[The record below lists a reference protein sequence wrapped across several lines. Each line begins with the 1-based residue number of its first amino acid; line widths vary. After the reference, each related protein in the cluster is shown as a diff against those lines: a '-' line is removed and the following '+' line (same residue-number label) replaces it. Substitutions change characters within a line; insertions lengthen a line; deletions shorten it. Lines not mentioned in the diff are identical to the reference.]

1 MLSKPTILVCTD
13 FNQASDFALKSSET
27 IRKKVGGSLHVLHI
41 ADFPVQWDWLAQDSA
56 YLLQTEKINLEL
68 LRSLRQQMAEQVRRC
83 EVHGTTDVVLGS
95 TYEGIMQHISTMK
108 PDMVIMGHKG
118 KSQGLFNLGGIVS
131 KVVASSTVPVMV
143 TKKYL
148 GSSVGK
154 VAGLVDSSHL
164 MKPIVTATEEMSF
177 LFSAEPEIVSLWRNV
192 TSQHHQFAPIEKVH
206 SLLDEDSEYRGV
218 ILKRMKEE
226 ITKSLDE
233 HSKCKVRVEI
243 TDEKQVAYHLVKI
256 LEEDK
261 VDLAIMKRHQK
272 DFLQKMLIGSET
284 RRMLELFNG
293 NILVLPP
300 MP

>member
-13 FNQASDFALKSSET
+13 FNQASDFALKSAET

-68 LRSLRQQMAEQVRRC
+68 LRSLRQRMAEQVRRC

-164 MKPIVTATEEMSF
+164 MKPIVTATEEMAF
-177 LFSAEPEIVSLWRNV
+177 LLSVEPEIVSLWRNV
-192 TSQHHQFAPIEKVH
+192 TSQHHTF
-206 SLLDEDSEYRGV
+206 LDEDSEYRGV

-226 ITKSLDE
+226 ITKNLDE
-233 HSKCKVRVEI
+233 HSKCKVRVDI
-243 TDEKQVAYHLVKI
+243 SDEKQIAYHLVNI

-300 MP
+300 KP